1 MMKMRAM
8 NKPIVEEVDQMEA
21 FSMII
26 SSSGLMTV
34 FLMIQVISYLR
45 MAELPCM
52 KIKYEVHDHNE
63 KLTGWVG
70 A

>member
-1 MMKMRAM
+1 MLRLGIVPDLTLTLMM
-8 NKPIVEEVDQMEA
+8 
-21 FSMII
+21 
-26 SSSGLMTV
+26 V

-63 KLTGWVG
+63 QLTGWVG